1 MLGSDCGDVELGESR
16 VVGEDD
22 DVGAC
27 DEPRDICCG
36 CDGLEH
42 ALVSVDAGP

>member
-1 MLGSDCGDVELGESR
+1 MLGSDRGGVELGEAR

-27 DEPRDICCG
+27 DEPRDIRCSG
-36 CDGLEH
+36 DGLEH